1 MYDRIY
7 LRFTARIIWEVQRLK
22 VFLTVVHVIVA
33 IAVMIVILMQQ
44 RKQGGFTGVFGGGT
58 QADSS
63 SGQWQRFTILTK
75 ATIFLMVVFLV
86 TSLVLV
92 MMN

>member
-33 IAVMIVILMQQ
+33 IAVMAVILMQQ

-58 QADSS
+58 QADASG
-63 SGQWQRFTILTK
+63 GQWQRFTILTK
-75 ATIFLMVVFLV
+75 ATIFLMVIFLI

-92 MMN
+92 IMN

>member
-1 MYDRIY
+1 MERIV
-7 LRFTARIIWEVQRLK
+7 WEVQRVK
-22 VFLTVVHVIVA
+22 VFLTVVHIIVS
-33 IAVMIVILMQQ
+33 ISVMAVILMQQ

-58 QADSS
+58 QQDSAG
-63 SGQWQRFTILTK
+63 GQWQRFSILTK

-92 MMN
+92 LMN

>member
-1 MYDRIY
+1 M
-7 LRFTARIIWEVQRLK
+7 K
-22 VFLTVVHVIVA
+22 VFLTIVHVIVS
-33 IAVMIVILMQQ
+33 ISVMAVILMQQ

-63 SGQWQRFTILTK
+63 GGQWQRFTVLTK
-75 ATIFLMVVFLV
+75 ATIFLMVVFLA

-92 MMN
+92 IMN